1 MLRRPRKLAQFR
13 ALSSRDRRTFLAAMV
28 LLPLFWI
35 GLRVLGLQRLQTWLQ
50 RNPQPVAAT
59 HPADELQHLGALINS
74 AAHHALGPSNC
85 LTRSLYLWWL
95 LQHKGVRGQL
105 RIGVRLTGDVLE
117 AHAWVEHAGLPI
129 NDRHD
134 VSATYSAFTAPVSPN
149 LFSAP

>member
-1 MLRRPRKLAQFR
+1 MLRLPRKLAQFR
-13 ALSSRDRRTFLAAMV
+13 ALSSRDRRTFLSAMA

-50 RNPQPVAAT
+50 RNRHPVAAT
-59 HPADELQHLGALINS
+59 LPADELQRLGALINS
-74 AAHHALGPSNC
+74 AAHHALGPANC

-95 LQHKGVRGQL
+95 LQRKGVPSQL

-117 AHAWVEHAGLPI
+117 AHAWVEHAGIPI
-129 NDRHD
+129 NDRPD
-134 VSATYSAFTAPVSPN
+134 VSTDFASFAEPVSPS

>member
-1 MLRRPRKLAQFR
+1 MDPSPAER
-13 ALSSRDRRTFLAAMV
+13 ALSSRDRRTFLSAMA

-50 RNPQPVAAT
+50 RNPLPVAAT
-59 HPADELQHLGALINS
+59 LPTDELRHLGVLINS
-74 AAHHALGPSNC
+74 AAHHALGPANC

-95 LQHKGVRGQL
+95 LQRKGVPSQL

-117 AHAWVEHAGLPI
+117 AHAWVEHAGIPI

-134 VSATYSAFTAPVSPN
+134 VSATFAAFTEPVSPKF
-149 LFSAP
+149 FSTP